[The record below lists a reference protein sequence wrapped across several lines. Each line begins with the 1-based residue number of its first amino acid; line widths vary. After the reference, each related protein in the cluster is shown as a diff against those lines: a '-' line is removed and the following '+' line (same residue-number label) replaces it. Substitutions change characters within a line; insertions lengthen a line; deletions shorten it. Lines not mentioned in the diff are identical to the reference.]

1 MRGYVIFITH
11 IAPANV
17 RMAPFAEDVADGMP
31 SRTHLAVFLLP
42 RVDIHPKNQLLNTAR
57 RRRN

>member
-17 RMAPFAEDVADGMP
+17 RMAPFAEDVADSMP
-31 SRTHLAVFLLP
+31 PRTHLAVFLLP
-42 RVDIHPKNQLLNTAR
+42 RVDIHPKNQLVNTD
-57 RRRN
+57 RRRND